1 MGRGGASG
9 SSRIG
14 ASAIDLV
21 PEQQNDTGG
30 GSSRAR
36 GDGEALPLEKKIEGR
51 ETDGEAN
58 REGRGMKNMLEE
70 VFTPSDPNLPRQNN
84 LATLLDLL

>member
-21 PEQQNDTGG
+21 PEQQNDAGG

-36 GDGEALPLEKKIEGR
+36 GDGEALPLGKKIEGR

-58 REGRGMKNMLEE
+58 REGRAMKSMLEE
-70 VFTPSDPNLPRQNN
+70 VFTPLYPNLASQINIPK
-84 LATLLDLL
+84 LL